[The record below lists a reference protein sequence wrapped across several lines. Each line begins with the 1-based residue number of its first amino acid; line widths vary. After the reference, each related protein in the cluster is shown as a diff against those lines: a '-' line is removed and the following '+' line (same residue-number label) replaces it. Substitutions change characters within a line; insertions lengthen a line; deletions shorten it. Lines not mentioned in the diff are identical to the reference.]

1 VWLKYYT
8 IIMVLIMMPC
18 CMSTMKD
25 DNIYSGDYVYDE
37 DGIIM
42 NEFEN

>member
-1 VWLKYYT
+1 
-8 IIMVLIMMPC
+8 
-18 CMSTMKD
+18 MKD